1 MKRLFAFLLF
11 VVLLAGCQK
20 EMVAPEVMV
29 SFPLE
34 WEAVQTKADA
44 GEADML
50 LVGVYRK
57 DQNDKLT
64 FLPSISLSSS
74 QEGLSVSGGKASFRV
89 SLTRGENYVLVFW
102 AQNGAVQDYE
112 PDFAAGEFRMPSAI
126 PANAPDRDAFYG
138 VYETGPISSSS
149 QEFPGIVLQR
159 PFARIQVLAPNE
171 DWDLASRAGVTLSRS
186 TFYVYHAPAVLNL
199 LTGEVSGFTN
209 MHFRPHNVSSSIVP
223 VSKYASTHRVV
234 ASNYIL
240 AGEEE
245 TIDVEMDVYTQKDNK
260 SRDPYS
266 FKIKDVKVRRNC
278 NTSLTGNVFTTE
290 TDFQVTLEP
299 DFAGAYSGDVPTPD
313 DPGTPD
319 DPDDP
324 GTPVDPDDPGTPD
337 EPEKPSATGVV
348 TTRGASGISTGGA
361 VLNASFA
368 KVTGAIAEAGF
379 YWGTSAY
386 ALNQTAYVDP
396 PAGSSGSFMASIT
409 GLEEGTTYYYKAFMA
424 EFDAAQGKYV
434 YRSGTVASFKT
445 KSAEPSVEAVPGYL
459 GCYEMPAVS
468 SILNGKE
475 ASDYFPDRDDNWYRY
490 YTKNDKRQIAT
501 HTFTLNGKRVRN
513 YTVMYDGSRYAPVW
527 TAHAMHASM
536 WPDNNVGRNDG
547 WTADPAIS
555 LTQQTGLDNA
565 GSVGISKGHLVASNY
580 RQSSVKQNKQT
591 FYLSNQAPQW
601 QNSFNDGVWSNL
613 ENAVVGHTPSGRDTL
628 YVVSGVLYE
637 GTIQTK
643 PSAGLNVPIPS
654 HFYKCLMMC
663 SFSTSGQMTS
673 AKGCAYVFTNEA
685 HPKMEYSQG
694 ITTIDAIEERA
705 GFDFFA
711 NVPAALQTAAEKS
724 SKSIW

>member
-1 MKRLFAFLLF
+1 MLLA
-11 VVLLAGCQK
+11 VLLAGCQK
-20 EMVAPEVMV
+20 EQVAPEVTV
-29 SFPLE
+29 SFPLQ
-34 WEAVQTKADA
+34 WEAAQTKAD
-44 GEADML
+44 GDQVDML
-50 LVGVYRK
+50 LVGVYQK
-57 DQNDKLT
+57 NQDGELT

-74 QEGLSVSGGKASFRV
+74 QEGLSVSGGRATFHAQLSA
-89 SLTRGENYVLVFW
+89 GENYVLVFW
-102 AQNGAVQDYE
+102 AQNRAVQDYE
-112 PDFAAGEFRMPSAI
+112 PDFSAGVFRMPRDI

-138 VYETGPISSSS
+138 VYETGPITSASRS
-149 QEFPGIVLQR
+149 FPGIELRR
-159 PFARIQVLAPNE
+159 PFARIQVLSPEE
-171 DWDLASRAGVTLSRS
+171 DWALASRAGVTFSKSAFR
-186 TFYVYHAPAVLNL
+186 VKQAPNTLNL
-199 LTGEVSGFTN
+199 FTGEVQGSADYVFSAAT
-209 MHFRPHNVSSSIVP
+209 VP
-223 VSKYASTHRVV
+223 SDVVPADKYAATHKVV
-234 ASNYIL
+234 ASNFIL
-240 AGEEE
+240 AGAEQ
-245 TIDVEMDVYTQKDNK
+245 TFDTQLDVYTLQNGAQQA
-260 SRDPYS
+260 P
-266 FKIKDVKVRRNC
+266 FTLQINQVKVRRNY
-278 NTSLTGNVFTTE
+278 NSSVTGNVFTTE
-290 TDFQVTLEP
+290 TGFQVSLEA
-299 DFAGAYSGDVPTPD
+299 DFSQGYTGDISGS
-313 DPGTPD
+313 D

-324 GTPVDPDDPGTPD
+324 GDPGNPDDSGNPD
-337 EPEKPSATGVV
+337 EPDVPTATGIV
-348 TTRGASGISTGGA
+348 TTRPASGITTGGA
-361 VLNASFA
+361 MLNASFSN
-368 KVTGAIAEAGF
+368 VTGAIAEAGF
-379 YWGTSAY
+379 YWGTASN
-386 ALNQTAYVDP
+386 ALNQTANVDP
-396 PAGSSGSFMASIT
+396 PAAKSGNFAAAIR
-409 GLEEGTTYYYKAFMA
+409 GLKEGTTYYYKAFIA
-424 EFDAAQGKYV
+424 EYDQAQQKYV
-434 YRSGTVASFKT
+434 YRSGTVSSFKT
-445 KSAEPSVEAVPGYL
+445 KAAEPSVGTVPGYL

-468 SILNGKE
+468 AILNGKE
-475 ASDYFPDRDDNWYRY
+475 ASGSFSERDDNWYRY
-490 YTKNDKRQIAT
+490 YTKSDKRQIAT
-501 HTFTLNGKRVRN
+501 HTFTLNSKRVRN

-663 SFSTSGQMTS
+663 SFNTSGQMTS

>member
-1 MKRLFAFLLF
+1 MLLA
-11 VVLLAGCQK
+11 VLLAGCQK
-20 EMVAPEVMV
+20 EQVAPEVTV
-29 SFPLE
+29 SFPLQ
-34 WEAVQTKADA
+34 WEAAQTKAD
-44 GEADML
+44 GDQVDML
-50 LVGVYRK
+50 LVGVYQK
-57 DQNDKLT
+57 NQDGELT

-74 QEGLSVSGGKASFRV
+74 QEGLSVSGGRATFQAQLSA
-89 SLTRGENYVLVFW
+89 GENYVLVFW
-102 AQNGAVQDYE
+102 AQNRAVQDYE
-112 PDFAAGEFRMPSAI
+112 PDFSAGVFRMPRDI

-138 VYETGPISSSS
+138 VYETGPITSASRS
-149 QEFPGIVLQR
+149 FPGIELRR
-159 PFARIQVLAPNE
+159 PFARIQVLSPEE
-171 DWDLASRAGVTLSRS
+171 DWALASRAGVKLLKSA
-186 TFYVYHAPAVLNL
+186 FLIHHAPAVLNL
-199 LTGEVSGFTN
+199 LTGEVSGFTDIA
-209 MHFRPHNVSSSIVP
+209 FRPYAVSSEIVP

-240 AGEEE
+240 AGEDEE
-245 TIDVEMDVYTQKDNK
+245 RYTVQMSIYARQDNK
-260 SRDPYS
+260 DLDSYI
-266 FKIKDVKVRRNC
+266 FKIDEVKVRRNC
-278 NTSLTGNVFTTE
+278 NTSVIGSVFTAE
-290 TDFQVTLEP
+290 TDFQVSL
-299 DFAGAYSGDVPTPD
+299 DAGFSDELSGDVNPDTPCN
-313 DPGTPD
+313 PGN
-319 DPDDP
+319 
-324 GTPVDPDDPGTPD
+324 PD
-337 EPEKPSATGVV
+337 EPDEPDVPTATGIV
-348 TTRGASGISTGGA
+348 TTRPASGITTGGA
-361 VLNASFA
+361 MLNASFSN
-368 KVTGAIAEAGF
+368 VTGAIAEAGF
-379 YWGTSAY
+379 YWGTASN

-396 PAGSSGSFMASIT
+396 PAAKSGNFAAAIN
-409 GLEEGTTYYYKAFMA
+409 GLKEGATYYYKAFIA
-424 EFDAAQGKYV
+424 EYDQAQQKYV
-434 YRSGTVASFKT
+434 YRSGTVSSFKT
-445 KSAEPSVEAVPGYL
+445 KAAEPSVGTVPGYL

-468 SILNGKE
+468 AILNGKE
-475 ASDYFPDRDDNWYRY
+475 ASGSFSERDDYWYRY
-490 YTKNDKRQIAT
+490 YTKSDKRQIAT
-501 HTFTLNGKRVRN
+501 HTFTLNSKQVRN

-565 GSVGISKGHLVASNY
+565 GSVGISRGHLVASNY

-663 SFSTSGQMTS
+663 SFNTSGQMTS